1 MADLKVT
8 QEKENT
14 MKTTTLALVLTAAAT
29 GTAAAESYPIFAAQC
44 AGGVNQGG
52 YNIDT
57 DDRGHLWINGHKVN
71 IERVA
76 EDSWQA
82 GYHGVI
88 FAFSSTESGL
98 IVDYTGPRKANGI
111 CTVVAQ

>member
-1 MADLKVT
+1 
-8 QEKENT
+8 
-14 MKTTTLALVLTAAAT
+14 MKTFTIALGLGLVTATSALARIDYPVF
-29 GTAAAESYPIFAAQC
+29 AAEC

-71 IERVA
+71 IETVA

-88 FAFSSTESGL
+88 FGFSSTESGL
-98 IVDYTGPRKANGI
+98 IVDYTGRHGANGI

>member
-1 MADLKVT
+1 
-8 QEKENT
+8 
-14 MKTTTLALVLTAAAT
+14 MKTLTLSLALTAAAA
-29 GTAAAESYPIFAAQC
+29 GNAMAETYPIFAAEC

-71 IERVA
+71 IEKVA

-88 FAFSSTESGL
+88 FGFSSTESGL
-98 IVDYTGPRKANGI
+98 IVDFTGPKGANGI